1 VELSI
6 PVKELM
12 TSPKLMVDA
21 QKASKSLLAYHPKDL
36 YLLSNRGERVQ
47 GLSSIVISSSGE
59 EDFTSDG
66 VQGSQ
71 SKEGV
76 GESVLR
82 LGLVKCSIKQV
93 EKLSDKT
100 ELANLETL
108 SVRDHND
115 VVD

>member
-47 GLSSIVISSSGE
+47 V
-59 EDFTSDG
+59 
-66 VQGSQ
+66 
-71 SKEGV
+71 
-76 GESVLR
+76 
-82 LGLVKCSIKQV
+82 C
-93 EKLSDKT
+93 
-100 ELANLETL
+100 LAL
-108 SVRDHND
+108 
-115 VVD
+115 